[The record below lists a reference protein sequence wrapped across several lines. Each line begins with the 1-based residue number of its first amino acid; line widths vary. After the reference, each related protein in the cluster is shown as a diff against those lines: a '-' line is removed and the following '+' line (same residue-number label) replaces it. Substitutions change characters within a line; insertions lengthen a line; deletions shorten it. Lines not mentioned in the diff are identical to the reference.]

1 MAVLA
6 DGGTPQE
13 AFHAA
18 DGVVDEGDCPGA
30 GPPPF
35 QDVDTNGD
43 GKIDREEARAMFGQ
57 DEDGN
62 PDPEF
67 DSRFDSRAGDDGF
80 VDQAEYNQAD
90 QDGGQPPECDVCG
103 YQFTGPEDHHVVTVI
118 SAIMFILAIIMTAMV
133 TVMYVTS
140 P

>member
-1 MAVLA
+1 MKLIKIIMAVVMSFGMMVA
-6 DGGTPQE
+6 QPPTQGGNQDGNQ
-13 AFHAA
+13 
-18 DGVVDEGDCPGA
+18 DGNQ

-35 QDVDTNGD
+35 QEVDTNGD

-103 YQFTGPEDHHVVTVI
+103 YTFTGEGDHHGHCDNCDFVFTSDNSI
-118 SAIMFILAIIMTAMV
+118 SFE
-133 TVMYVTS
+133 
-140 P
+140 